1 MTPYDGPGRRAT
13 LLPEGWIIG
22 AQGAGF
28 GARAIG

>member
-1 MTPYDGPGRRAT
+1 MTPYDGFGRRAI
-13 LLPEGWIIG
+13 LLPGGWTIG